1 MTNVRISQISTLAEC
16 NEFQYLLMGDLQDL
30 LGETQ
35 DETNRKWLLAIL
47 DVMVQLMPRERHL
60 HDEAGGYLSEV
71 LDEFPGWSRQVLK
84 LHLKKL
90 QLDYLLRDFRDRIR
104 RESSW
109 VAIAD
114 QLVCEIRDWTKLFTQ
129 LHKAESKL
137 MMEVLL
143 TDIGTG
149 D

>member
-16 NEFQYLLMGDLQDL
+16 NEFQYLLLGDLRDL
-30 LGETQ
+30 LEETQ

-71 LDEFPGWSRQVLK
+71 LDEFPGLSRQVLK

-90 QLDYLLRDFRDRIR
+90 QLDYLLRDCRDRIR
-104 RESSW
+104 REASW

-114 QLVCEIRDWTKLFTQ
+114 QLACEIRDWTELFTQ

-137 MMEVLL
+137 MMDVLL
-143 TDIGTG
+143 TDIGSG